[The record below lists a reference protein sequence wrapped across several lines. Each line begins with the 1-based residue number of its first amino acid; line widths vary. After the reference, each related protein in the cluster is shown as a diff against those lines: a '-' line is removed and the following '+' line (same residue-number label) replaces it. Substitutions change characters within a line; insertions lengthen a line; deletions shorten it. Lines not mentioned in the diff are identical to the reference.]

1 VDLIAK
7 NNSEKG
13 AASEPVAIL
22 TYHSL
27 DNSGSVTSV
36 APRDFSRHMHILS
49 QRGFT
54 GISLSTLLDSW
65 ENGSELPSRPVVITF
80 DDGFANFLDYA
91 APLLSHLGF
100 GATIFVV
107 TGRCGQTNDWP
118 QRSGTPRLPLLSWSA
133 LADMAAAGFEIG
145 SHSVTH
151 RLPTEVSKAEAEREI
166 VDSKAA
172 IEDQLGQTVQTF
184 AYPFGLIDRAS
195 YEFVRQHFRG
205 ACGTKLAKAK
215 PTNDR
220 YDLPR
225 LDVYYLRHPIFF
237 RLFET
242 PAGQFYLTLRRIAR
256 GRGGRTLRSEV
267 QHKQRRT
274 RPISRPR
281 SWPLIGHLPDFLAN
295 KLAFLSRCANEHGG
309 NVRLKLPGPT
319 YLLIEPQ
326 DIGYVLETKNDNYT
340 KSLRLVSRR
349 GRWLSGHGLITS
361 YGKAHLAQRRAMQ
374 PLFHQRAIASFADS
388 IVTTTAGV
396 VARWK
401 NGAELEIVH
410 EMMALAQRVIGF
422 ALFSVDLRGDADK
435 LGEAIRI
442 RRRYIQYWFGSLFPL
457 PEYWPSKINREYR
470 RAMNLI
476 DREISRMIRERRQSE
491 GAPRDLLEMLTRVSY
506 SDGSLMNEKQVR
518 DEAITLAI
526 TGFETIG
533 VALAWTW
540 YLLAKHPAA
549 EAALFAEVKRECGD
563 RLPNLGD
570 FPRLRYTAM
579 VLSEAMRLYPPTWL
593 FVRVARRKDVLPSG
607 TKISR
612 GAKLY
617 LSQYVMHRN
626 PRYFPDPDRFDPLR
640 FTDEATKARPKYAY
654 FPFGGGPHLCIG
666 QGFALMEGVLAIATI
681 ASRWSLSLA
690 RDQVVE
696 PEPGI
701 ILRPKDH
708 IAMRCHLR
716 SA

>member
-1 VDLIAK
+1 MHSK
-7 NNSEKG
+7 NNSG
-13 AASEPVAIL
+13 NAVASEAVAIL

-36 APRDFSRHMHILS
+36 APDDFRQHMRILS

-65 ENGSELPSRPVVITF
+65 EKGSELPSRPVVITF
-80 DDGFANFLDYA
+80 DDGFANVLEHG
-91 APLLSHLGF
+91 APVLSDLGF
-100 GATIFVV
+100 RATIFVV
-107 TGRCGQTNDWP
+107 SGRCGQTNDWP

-133 LADMAAAGFEIG
+133 LMEMAAAGFEIG

-151 RLPTEVSKAEAEREI
+151 RLPTEISKAEAEREI
-166 VDSKAA
+166 VDSKAT
-172 IEDQLGQTVQTF
+172 IEDRLGRAVQSF
-184 AYPFGLIDRAS
+184 AYPFGLVDRAS
-195 YEFVRQHFRG
+195 YDFVRRHFRA
-205 ACGTKLAKAK
+205 ACGTKLAKTK
-215 PTNDR
+215 STSDR
-220 YDLPR
+220 FDLPR
-225 LDVYYLRHPIFF
+225 LDVYYLRNPLAF

-242 PAGQFYLTLRRIAR
+242 LPGEFYLTLRRIAR
-256 GRGGRTLRSEV
+256 GRGGRTLRSEM
-267 QHKQRRT
+267 QHQRRGIRT
-274 RPISRPR
+274 ISKPR
-281 SWPLIGHLPDFLAN
+281 GWPFIGHLPDFLAD
-295 KLAFLSRCANEHGG
+295 KLTFLNRCAKEHSG
-309 NVRLKLPGPT
+309 NVQLKLPGPT
-319 YLLIEPQ
+319 YLLLEPQ
-326 DIGYVLETKNDNYT
+326 DIGYVLETGNDNYT

-361 YGKAHLAQRRAMQ
+361 YGKAHLTQRRAMQ
-374 PLFHQRAIASFADS
+374 PLFHQRAIASFADA
-388 IVTTTAGV
+388 IVNTTVGV
-396 VARWK
+396 ADRWK

-422 ALFSVDLRGDADK
+422 ALFGVDLRGDANK
-435 LGEAIRI
+435 LGEAIHI

-457 PEYWPSKINREYR
+457 PEYWPTKINREYR

-476 DREISRMIRERRQSE
+476 NREIDRMVRERRQSE

-506 SDGSLMNEKQVR
+506 TDGSLMSDEQVR
-518 DEAITLAI
+518 DEAITLSI

-540 YLLAKHPAA
+540 YLLAKHPDV
-549 EAALFAEVKRECGD
+549 EAALFAEIKRECGD
-563 RLPNLGD
+563 RPPNGDD

-593 FVRVARRKDVLPSG
+593 FVRVARRNDVLPSG
-607 TKISR
+607 TKIPR

-626 PRYFPDPDRFDPLR
+626 PRYFPDPERFDPLR
-640 FTDEATKARPKYAY
+640 FNEVAIKARPKYAY

-666 QGFALMEGVLAIATI
+666 QGLALMEGVLAIATI
-681 ASRWSLSLA
+681 VSRWSLSLA
-690 RDQVVE
+690 HDHAVE

-701 ILRPKDH
+701 ILKPKKG